1 MSNMENEADLTAIE
15 LMRQILPRSQFF
27 REYAIYSDDA
37 DPDEYAAAD
46 AALEQAQAEAALV
59 AQFSA
64 VNAYLDRF
72 GGGTKSDTLAMHAL
86 VTSLAKKAV
95 VFLMQT
101 LHQKL
106 GRLPTTEEM
115 TAELDEWEMGNLE
128 VES

>member
-27 REYAIYSDDA
+27 REYAPYDDDA

-46 AALEQAQAEAALV
+46 AALEESQADAALT
-59 AQFSA
+59 AQVQA

-72 GGGTKSDTLAMHAL
+72 GNDTLAVHLLA
-86 VTSLAKKAV
+86 TALAKKAV
-95 VFLMQT
+95 VLLMRELQ
-101 LHQKL
+101 HKL
-106 GRLPTTEEM
+106 GHLPSTEEM
-115 TAELDEWEMGNLE
+115 TAELDEWEMGYLE